1 MKEYIIKTKRTTNYI
16 YSGSEKSFAPMVF
29 LHGFSG
35 THKSWAE
42 ILAKLGT
49 AAIAVDLPG
58 HGKSTF
64 NNLESEYNID
74 MWCED
79 FSRILDFLD
88 LERVSLC
95 GYSMGGRLAISFAIK
110 YPEKIS
116 SLILESASCGI
127 NDAEDRRER
136 FQKDLELCSL
146 IERDLPEFIQKWENN
161 ELFLKQRDRNPQGF
175 LTQRKE
181 RLLHNPKQLSKA
193 LKSFSQGAMGCY
205 EEEFSKFKFPVT
217 LINGSEDF
225 LYIEKGRMLSRLSPH
240 VNHCIIDEVGHN
252 IHLENPAKFID
263 CLK

>member
-1 MKEYIIKTKRTTNYI
+1 MKEYIVKTKRTTNYI

-35 THKSWAE
+35 THKTWAE

-64 NNLESEYNID
+64 NNLELEYNID

-95 GYSMGGRLAISFAIK
+95 GYSMGGRLAISFAVR

-127 NDAEDRRER
+127 SEKENRT
-136 FQKDLELCSL
+136 KDLGGDADTLKCSNS
-146 IERDLPEFIQKWENN
+146 I
-161 ELFLKQRDRNPQGF
+161 
-175 LTQRKE
+175 
-181 RLLHNPKQLSKA
+181 LSN
-193 LKSFSQGAMGCY
+193 L
-205 EEEFSKFKFPVT
+205 
-217 LINGSEDF
+217 
-225 LYIEKGRMLSRLSPH
+225 
-240 VNHCIIDEVGHN
+240 
-252 IHLENPAKFID
+252 
-263 CLK
+263 